1 MILSATDIME
11 DVNCASSSGGSSAQ
25 DAKEESHCTSDSISK
40 LQQGLKNLIASTHF
54 QKRCF
59 QGMSE

>member
-25 DAKEESHCTSDSISK
+25 VLKNDSSNQVPK
-40 LQQGLKNLIASTHF
+40 QGLKNLIASTHF

-59 QGMSE
+59 QGMAE